1 MKLFTNLRNVLLCG
15 VAVAMVGCADFSED
29 IQRVDENLREDVSDL
44 QATISALQVK
54 LAEDYATKQSVEA
67 LKNELNGAIAGEVAD
82 LEKAIAAAVATLN
95 EAINAKADEADL
107 VAVEKTVEALQAE
120 LAAAKDALQKS
131 LADAKAELKAAD
143 EANANAIKDLEARI
157 TAAEKSIEG
166 INAAVA
172 TLQSDVE
179 SLKNAYMQN
188 TQALTNL
195 KNAYDKFVEETE
207 TNFANVKA
215 SVAALDAY
223 VKDMEV
229 VLHERINDVAET
241 LTDAITLF
249 TDEIELLRAE
259 DNYLGKSIED
269 LQVSIT
275 NVINLLNDEAAARE
289 DADEELWNAIYD
301 AQAQIGSVHTQ
312 LLETQED
319 LGAEIALA
327 RAELGAAITS
337 VLNQHLDLVGEVADI
352 EARLSAQEAALV
364 AYKKVVDEAI
374 AALQAESAN
383 HTLAITN
390 LQGMADKAAADIED
404 INAELAAINAKIEAL
419 QNAHAE
425 LIAGIQN
432 MKGAIDAQF
441 TTVDEAIDAIH
452 AELAKFTQGIQ
463 NMKGE
468 LDATIAALEDKL
480 EAYNKTIA
488 DVANEALKSLAFIPK
503 VIDTDLN
510 EVIDFY
516 TVLRDKKNYQGLE
529 YVASNKPTVSYRINP
544 TNANLEGVEWSFI
557 GRTAEIRTRAAGDVA
572 NFFNIVETVAPVNGE
587 IKFVV
592 ETTTDLKNYDNYAE
606 EVRGGKPVVDF
617 VALQAQSEA
626 YTIVSDFAAAV
637 DTELASY
644 AIVNVTEDNEEYF
657 NVAGYYDY
665 KKVAENQR
673 PYYPAGVFYPAEET
687 EALPVQLVHNE
698 SINLLEYVGTWCYEL
713 DDLLG
718 KEYQIVPEYTFA
730 LVDKYLSPVDKTT
743 DQQSFVVL
751 EGDKV
756 SVDVDFVK
764 GVTEVAVG
772 KTPVVE
778 VISWYEGK
786 EIAKAY
792 IKIDIVET
800 LKYKKEPVTYTVTP
814 ASAFEYTKLPCD
826 QFKYDSKNYS
836 GAITWVDLTQNILA
850 DQGIKL
856 PNEGFVQAYDFENVT
871 SKVYYTVG
879 KTTYQDEDVT
889 GVEIKTLPND
899 NTAATTTPV
908 AAFAVNCEINS
919 ANGNGQVEIT
929 IPSKDVYTY
938 PDVTIIFNFS
948 VSHETN
954 LPKLYDK
961 YAANNVVVVKG
972 HEVEADGFAWSFE
985 EVLHEAFDVATYKTY
1000 GCQKNHSPLAFRF
1013 ADPKEN
1019 RAVIEPAED
1028 WLTQVISLK
1037 NVSEINWEK
1046 TNGAIE
1052 IPVELYT
1059 TLCNGEEC
1067 VFAYTVRFV
1076 NPFSIEIADVELET
1090 KLTAT
1095 TADLLDYVTI
1105 YFDGE
1110 PVYAE
1115 HAYTEFGVELG
1126 LVGVLTSEYEVIN
1139 VPSNIAKEEGWLTCT
1154 KAGIITWN
1162 NGGTTLLANEVANSH
1177 AVAHLDAIGYFGGKG
1192 KVTFLATK

>member
-1 MKLFTNLRNVLLCG
+1 
-15 VAVAMVGCADFSED
+15 MVGCADFSED
-29 IQRVDENLREDVSDL
+29 IQKVDDKLQNEVSDL
-44 QATISALQVK
+44 TEAVSALQVK
-54 LAEDYATKQSVEA
+54 LAEDYATKVSVES
-67 LKNELNGAIAGEVAD
+67 LKAELNGTIAAEVAD
-82 LEKAIAAAVATLN
+82 LEKAIENATAALNAAINEKADQADLEAVAKTV
-95 EAINAKADEADL
+95 ADL
-107 VAVEKTVEALQAE
+107 QADLAEAQKALKDE
-120 LAAAKDALQKS
+120 LKAAKD
-131 LADAKAELKAAD
+131 ELKAAD
-143 EANANAIKDLEARI
+143 AANAKAIEDLDARL
-157 TAAEKSIEG
+157 TAAEKAIEK

-179 SLKNAYMQN
+179 ALKQGYMEN

-195 KNAYDKFVEETE
+195 KSAYDNFVEET
-207 TNFANVKA
+207 TLNFSDVKGNI
-215 SVAALDAY
+215 AALDAY
-223 VKDMEV
+223 VKSMEET
-229 VLHERINDVAET
+229 LHERINDVAES
-241 LTDAITLF
+241 LTMAINLF
-249 TDEIELLRAE
+249 TDEIDALKAE
-259 DNYLGKSIED
+259 DMNLAKSITD
-269 LQVSIT
+269 LQASIT
-275 NVINLLNDEAAARE
+275 NVLNLLDDEADARE
-289 DADEELWNAIYD
+289 KEDALLWKEIQEVVYP
-301 AQAQIGSVHTQ
+301 QISSVYTQ
-312 LLETQED
+312 LLETEEE
-319 LGAEIALA
+319 LSAEIVLA

-352 EARLSAQEAALV
+352 EARLTAQEEAFAEHKAEIDLKAAELRGALDALV
-364 AYKKVVDEAI
+364 PVIENLDAKSAELKGTLDALSPVI
-374 AALQAESAN
+374 AKIQ
-383 HTLAITN
+383 
-390 LQGMADKAAADIED
+390 ADI
-404 INAELAAINAKIEAL
+404 LAL

-425 LIAGIQN
+425 AIQGIQN
-432 MKGAIDAQF
+432 MKGEIDAHF
-441 TTVDEAIDAIH
+441 NSVEEAIAALQNAHKEVIM
-452 AELAKFTQGIQ
+452 GIQ

-468 LDATIAALEDKL
+468 LDATIAELDAKL
-480 EAYNKTIA
+480 EEYNKTIA
-488 DVANEALKSLAFIPK
+488 DVANNALKSLAFIPE

-516 TVLRDKKNYQGLE
+516 TVLRPTERQGLQ

-544 TNANLEGVEWSFI
+544 TNADLEGVQWSFI
-557 GRTAEIRTRAAGDVA
+557 GREAEIRTRAAGDKA
-572 NFFNIVETVAPVNGE
+572 NFLSIVETVAPVNGE

-592 ETTTDLKNYDNYAE
+592 ETTTDLKNYDKYAE
-606 EVRGGKPVVDF
+606 KVRGGQPVVDF

-637 DTELASY
+637 DTELANY
-644 AIVNVTEDNEEYF
+644 AIVNVTENNEEYF
-657 NVAGYYDY
+657 NVAWYYDY

-713 DDLLG
+713 NERRGDLLG
-718 KEYQIVPEYTFA
+718 NKYQIVPEYTFA

-948 VSHETN
+948 VSHKTD

-985 EVLHEAFDVATYKTY
+985 EVLHEAFDADTYDTY

-1013 ADPKEN
+1013 ANPKEN

-1037 NVSEINWEK
+1037 NVSEIDWEE
-1046 TNGAIE
+1046 TDGAID

-1115 HAYTEFGVELG
+1115 HAYTEYGKELG
-1126 LVGVLTSEYEVIN
+1126 LVGVLTSKYEVVD
-1139 VPSNIAKEEGWLTCT
+1139 VPANIAKQEGWLDCT
-1154 KAGIITWN
+1154 EAGIITWN
-1162 NGGTTLLANEVANSH
+1162 NGGTTLLENEVAHSH
-1177 AVAHLDAIGYFGGKG
+1177 ARAHLDAIGYFGAKG
-1192 KVTFLATK
+1192 NVTFLATK

>member
-1 MKLFTNLRNVLLCG
+1 
-15 VAVAMVGCADFSED
+15 MVGCADFSED
-29 IQRVDENLREDVSDL
+29 IQKVDDKLQNEVSDL
-44 QATISALQVK
+44 TEAVSALQVK
-54 LAEDYATKQSVEA
+54 LAEDYATKVSVES
-67 LKNELNGAIAGEVAD
+67 LKAELNGTIAAEVAD
-82 LEKAIAAAVATLN
+82 LEKAIENATAALNAAINEKADQADLEAVAKTV
-95 EAINAKADEADL
+95 ADL
-107 VAVEKTVEALQAE
+107 QADLAEAQKALKDE
-120 LAAAKDALQKS
+120 LKAAKD
-131 LADAKAELKAAD
+131 ELKAAD
-143 EANANAIKDLEARI
+143 AANAKAIEDLDARL
-157 TAAEKSIEG
+157 TAAEKAIEK

-179 SLKNAYMQN
+179 ALKQGYMEN

-195 KNAYDKFVEETE
+195 KSAYDNFVEET
-207 TNFANVKA
+207 TLNFSDVKGNI
-215 SVAALDAY
+215 AALDAY
-223 VKDMEV
+223 VKSMEET
-229 VLHERINDVAET
+229 LHERINDVAES
-241 LTDAITLF
+241 LTMAINLF
-249 TDEIELLRAE
+249 TDEIEALKAE
-259 DNYLGKSIED
+259 DMNLAKSITD
-269 LQVSIT
+269 LQASIT
-275 NVINLLNDEAAARE
+275 NVLNLLDDEAEARE
-289 DADEELWNAIYD
+289 TEDALLWKEIQEVVYP
-301 AQAQIGSVHTQ
+301 QISSVYTQ
-312 LLETQED
+312 LLETEEE
-319 LGAEIALA
+319 LSAEIVLA

-352 EARLSAQEAALV
+352 EARLTAQEEAFAEHKAEIDLKAAELRGALDALV
-364 AYKKVVDEAI
+364 PVIENLDAKSAELKGTLDALSPVI
-374 AALQAESAN
+374 AKIQ
-383 HTLAITN
+383 
-390 LQGMADKAAADIED
+390 ADIV
-404 INAELAAINAKIEAL
+404 AL

-425 LIAGIQN
+425 AIQGIQN
-432 MKGAIDAQF
+432 MKGEIDANF
-441 TTVDEAIDAIH
+441 NSVEEAIAALQNAHKEVIM
-452 AELAKFTQGIQ
+452 GIQ

-468 LDATIAALEDKL
+468 LDATIAELDAKL
-480 EAYNKTIA
+480 EEYNKTIA
-488 DVANEALKSLAFIPK
+488 DVANNALKSLAFIPE

-516 TVLRDKKNYQGLE
+516 TVLRPTERQGLQ
-529 YVASNKPTVSYRINP
+529 YVASNKPVVSYRINP
-544 TNANLEGVEWSFI
+544 TNADLEGVQWSFI
-557 GRTAEIRTRAAGDVA
+557 GREAEIRTRAAGDKA
-572 NFFNIVETVAPVNGE
+572 NFLSIVETVAPVNGE

-592 ETTTDLKNYDNYAE
+592 ETTTDLKDFANAQEAKNASS
-606 EVRGGKPVVDF
+606 VVDF

-626 YTIVSDFAAAV
+626 YTIVSDFAAVV
-637 DTELASY
+637 DTEVSNFS
-644 AIVNVTEDNEEYF
+644 IVNILEDNEEFF
-657 NVAGYYDY
+657 NVNWWQNFTKVNNSIY
-665 KKVAENQR
+665 KD
-673 PYYPAGVFYPAEET
+673 GVFYPAEET

-698 SINLLEYVGTWCYEL
+698 SVNLLEYVGTYCSEL
-713 DDLLG
+713 ENLLG
-718 KEYQIVPEYTFA
+718 KKYQIVPTYTFK
-730 LVDKYLSPVDKTT
+730 LVDKFISSVDDVT
-743 DQQSFVVL
+743 DQQDFVVL

-800 LKYKKEPVTYTVTP
+800 LKYKKNPVTYPVTP

-879 KTTYQDEDVT
+879 NTTYQDEDVT

-919 ANGNGQVEIT
+919 ANGKGQVEVT

-954 LPKLYDK
+954 LPKLYNK

-985 EVLHEAFDVATYKTY
+985 EVLHEAFDKATYNTY

-1013 ADPKEN
+1013 ADPEEN

-1037 NVSEINWEK
+1037 NVSEIDWEE
-1046 TNGAIE
+1046 TDGAID

-1115 HAYTEFGVELG
+1115 HAYTEYGKELG
-1126 LVGVLTSEYEVIN
+1126 LVGVLTSKYDVVD
-1139 VPSNIAKEEGWLTCT
+1139 VPANIAKQEGWLDCT
-1154 KAGIITWN
+1154 EAGIITWN
-1162 NGGTTLLANEVANSH
+1162 NGGTTLLANEVAHSH
-1177 AVAHLDAIGYFGGKG
+1177 ARAHLDAIGYFGAKG
-1192 KVTFLATK
+1192 NVTFLATK

>member
-1 MKLFTNLRNVLLCG
+1 
-15 VAVAMVGCADFSED
+15 MVGCADFSED
-29 IQRVDENLREDVSDL
+29 IQKVDDKLQNEVSDL
-44 QATISALQVK
+44 TEAVSALQVK
-54 LAEDYATKQSVEA
+54 LAEDYATKVSVES
-67 LKNELNGAIAGEVAD
+67 LKAELNGTIAAEVAD
-82 LEKAIAAAVATLN
+82 LEKAIENATAALNAAINEKADQADLEAVAKTV
-95 EAINAKADEADL
+95 ADL
-107 VAVEKTVEALQAE
+107 QADLAEAQKALKDE
-120 LAAAKDALQKS
+120 LKAAKD
-131 LADAKAELKAAD
+131 ELKAAD
-143 EANANAIKDLEARI
+143 AANAKAIEDLDARL
-157 TAAEKSIEG
+157 TAAEKAIEK

-179 SLKNAYMQN
+179 ALKQGYMEN

-195 KNAYDKFVEETE
+195 KSAYDNFVEET
-207 TNFANVKA
+207 TLNFSDVKGNI
-215 SVAALDAY
+215 AALDAY
-223 VKDMEV
+223 VKSMEET
-229 VLHERINDVAET
+229 LHERINDVAES
-241 LTDAITLF
+241 LTMAINLF
-249 TDEIELLRAE
+249 TDEIEALKAE
-259 DNYLGKSIED
+259 DMNLAKSITD
-269 LQVSIT
+269 LQTSIT
-275 NVINLLNDEAAARE
+275 NVLNLLDDEAEARE
-289 DADEELWNAIYD
+289 TEDALLWKEIQEVVYP
-301 AQAQIGSVHTQ
+301 QISSVYTQ
-312 LLETQED
+312 LLETEEE
-319 LGAEIALA
+319 LSAEIVLA

-352 EARLSAQEAALV
+352 EARLTAQEEAFAEHKAEIDLKAAELRGALDALV
-364 AYKKVVDEAI
+364 PVIENLDAKSAELKGTLDALSPVI
-374 AALQAESAN
+374 AKIQ
-383 HTLAITN
+383 
-390 LQGMADKAAADIED
+390 ADI
-404 INAELAAINAKIEAL
+404 LAL

-425 LIAGIQN
+425 AIQGIQN
-432 MKGAIDAQF
+432 MKGEIDAHF
-441 TTVDEAIDAIH
+441 NSVEEAIAALQNAHKEVIM
-452 AELAKFTQGIQ
+452 GIQ

-468 LDATIAALEDKL
+468 LDATIEELDAKL
-480 EAYNKTIA
+480 EEYNKTIA
-488 DVANEALKSLAFIPK
+488 DVANNALKSLAFIPE

-516 TVLRDKKNYQGLE
+516 TVLRPTERQGLQ
-529 YVASNKPTVSYRINP
+529 YVASNKPVVSYRINP
-544 TNANLEGVEWSFI
+544 TNADLEGVQWSFI
-557 GRTAEIRTRAAGDVA
+557 GREAEIRTRAAGDKA
-572 NFFNIVETVAPVNGE
+572 NFLSIVETVAPVNGE

-592 ETTTDLKNYDNYAE
+592 ETTTDLKDFANAQEAKNASS
-606 EVRGGKPVVDF
+606 VVDF

-626 YTIVSDFAAAV
+626 YTIVSDFAAVV
-637 DTELASY
+637 DSEVSNFS
-644 AIVNVTEDNEEYF
+644 IVNILEDNEEFF
-657 NVAGYYDY
+657 NVNWWQNITKADESIYED
-665 KKVAENQR
+665 
-673 PYYPAGVFYPAEET
+673 GVFYPAADT

-698 SINLLEYVGTWCYEL
+698 SVNLLEYVGTFCWDDEIY
-713 DDLLG
+713 DLLG
-718 KEYQIVPEYTFA
+718 KKYQIVPTYTFK
-730 LVDKYLSPVDKTT
+730 LVDKFISSVDDVT
-743 DQQSFVVL
+743 DQQDFVVL

-800 LKYKKEPVTYTVTP
+800 LKYKKNPVTYPVTP

-879 KTTYQDEDVT
+879 NTTYQDEDVT

-919 ANGNGQVEIT
+919 ANGKGQVEVT

-948 VSHETN
+948 VSHETD
-954 LPKLYDK
+954 LPKLYNK

-985 EVLHEAFDVATYKTY
+985 EVLHEAFDKATYNTY

-1013 ADPKEN
+1013 ADPEEN

-1037 NVSEINWEK
+1037 NVSEIDWEE
-1046 TNGAIE
+1046 TDGAID

-1115 HAYTEFGVELG
+1115 HAYTEYGKELG
-1126 LVGVLTSEYEVIN
+1126 LVGVLTSKYEVVD
-1139 VPSNIAKEEGWLTCT
+1139 VPANIAKQEGWLDCT
-1154 KAGIITWN
+1154 EAGIITWN
-1162 NGGTTLLANEVANSH
+1162 NGGTTLLENEVAHSH
-1177 AVAHLDAIGYFGGKG
+1177 ARAHLDAIGYFGAKG
-1192 KVTFLATK
+1192 NVTFLATK